1 LLCRSE
7 TADTR
12 LHLLRV
18 LLRERQRR
26 VALGRELARAPV
38 ARGQLRARGRLD
50 LAHRRRAAAWRH
62 RA

>member
-26 VALGRELARAPV
+26 VALGR
-38 ARGQLRARGRLD
+38 LD